1 MTLRTLVG
9 RVEKEI
15 KMNKS
20 LKGILFVAIG
30 ASSYGIVATFIKK
43 GLADGYT
50 TAELTFAQA
59 LIGASCMIL
68 LNLIFSR
75 FSPSNVADRPH
86 RKDIIRLLLGGIP
99 LGLTSTFYYLSL
111 RYIPVSVCIV
121 MLMQSVWIGVVV
133 DLVVNKIKPTP
144 VKLVSIVIVLIGTVL
159 ATNVL
164 NAEADL
170 DWRGIFWGFLA
181 AISYS
186 LTFLATN
193 NIATGYR
200 PMVRSMFMLI
210 GSLIVVSLVW
220 GYSLFEKFD
229 PSVLW
234 TWGLII
240 AFFGTILPPLLFTKG
255 MPLVGVGLGGIIASV
270 ELPVSVSMAYLFIN
284 ESVNVFQW
292 IGIVLILFAIALM
305 NISFI
310 KMLKPN

>member
-1 MTLRTLVG
+1 MN
-9 RVEKEI
+9 
-15 KMNKS
+15 NKS
-20 LKGILFVAIG
+20 LKGILLVAIG

-43 GLADGYT
+43 GLADGFT

-59 LIGASCMIL
+59 FVGASAMIL
-68 LNLIFSR
+68 LNLIFNRGSLSNKISR
-75 FSPSNVADRPH
+75 PL
-86 RKDIIRLLLGGIP
+86 RKDVYKLLLGGIP

-133 DLVVNKIKPTP
+133 DFMVNKVKPAPIKI
-144 VKLVSIVIVLIGTVL
+144 VSIVIVLIGTIL

-164 NAEADL
+164 NAEVSL

-186 LTFLATN
+186 LTFLVTN

-210 GSLIVVSLVW
+210 GSLIIVSIVW
-220 GYSLFEKFD
+220 GYWLIQKFD
-229 PSVLW
+229 PSVLC
-234 TWGLII
+234 TWGLIL
-240 AFFGTILPPLLFTKG
+240 AFFGTVLPPLLFTRG
-255 MPLVGVGLGGIIASV
+255 MPLVGVGLGGIIASI
-270 ELPVSVSMAYLFIN
+270 ELPVSVSMAYLFIH
-284 ESVNVFQW
+284 ESVNAYQW
-292 IGIVLILFAIALM
+292 MGIVLILFAIALM

>member
-1 MTLRTLVG
+1 MN
-9 RVEKEI
+9 
-15 KMNKS
+15 NKS
-20 LKGILFVAIG
+20 IKGILLVAIG

-43 GLADGYT
+43 GLADGFT

-59 LIGASCMIL
+59 FVGAFTLIL

-75 FSPSNVADRPH
+75 ISPSGGVNRPP
-86 RKDIIRLLLGGIP
+86 RKDIFKLLLGGIP

-133 DLVVNKIKPTP
+133 DLLVNKIKPTP
-144 VKLVSIVIVLIGTVL
+144 IKLVSIIIVLIGTVL

-164 NAEADL
+164 NADVEL
-170 DWRGIFWGFLA
+170 DWRGVFWGFLA

-186 LTFLATN
+186 LTFLVTN

-210 GSLIVVSLVW
+210 GSLIMVSMVW
-220 GYSLFEKFD
+220 GYSLMQKFD

-234 TWGLII
+234 TWGLIL
-240 AFFGTILPPLLFTKG
+240 AFFGTVLPPLLFTKG
-255 MPLVGVGLGGIIASV
+255 MPLVGVGLGGIIASI
-270 ELPVSVSMAYLFIN
+270 ELPVSVTMAYLFIH
-284 ESVNVFQW
+284 ETVNVYQW